1 MLARGNDYAF
11 VPPVAPSSRTDRL
24 GIFASFN
31 PFAQRTVRR
40 YDVQMI
46 NKAKTAS
53 KTRQSGAAEAFC
65 DARLAMGRVT
75 LALSDLSKASGLSA
89 LAAKRQLTRL
99 RGKVARIS
107 TRQPFYLI
115 VSPEHRNTGAPPP
128 NWWLQDYFDWLGCPY
143 YLALQSA
150 ASSYGSNPQAL
161 QVTQVMTD
169 KPFRPIKVGKI
180 QLRFFVKRGIDRT
193 PTQQPDGA
201 VAPLLI
207 STPEAT
213 AYDLI
218 RYATSIGGIE
228 RGSETIR
235 PLLPLLRVRELKR
248 VLGVENEPG
257 VAQRLGFVI
266 EACGNK
272 SLAKVV
278 RDWLPDEPTPV
289 ALVPGKGKRGN
300 LPVVKRWQVLN
311 NSSELKV

>member
-1 MLARGNDYAF
+1 
-11 VPPVAPSSRTDRL
+11 VPPSVAPSSRTDRF
-24 GIFASFN
+24 GIFAGFI
-31 PFAQRTVRR
+31 PFAQRIVIR
-40 YDVQMI
+40 YDVQMT

-53 KTRQSGAAEAFC
+53 KARQSGAAEALC

-75 LALSDLSKASGLSA
+75 LALSDLCKASGLSA

-99 RGKVARIS
+99 RGKVVRIS

-115 VSPEHRNTGAPPP
+115 VSPEHRNMGAPPP

-169 KPFRPIKVGKI
+169 KPFRPIKVGRT
-180 QLRFFVKRGIDRT
+180 QLRFFVKRWIERT
-193 PTQQPDGA
+193 PTQQPAGA

-213 AYDLI
+213 AYDLV
-218 RYATSIGGIE
+218 RYASSIGGIE
-228 RGSETIR
+228 RAAETIR
-235 PLLPLLRVRELKR
+235 PLLPLLRARELKR
-248 VLGVENEPG
+248 VLDGENEPG

-272 SLAKVV
+272 SVAKVV
-278 RDWLPDEPTPV
+278 RDWLPDELTAV
-289 ALVPGKGKRGN
+289 ALVPGKGKRDN
-300 LPVVKRWQVLN
+300 LPLVKRWQVLN